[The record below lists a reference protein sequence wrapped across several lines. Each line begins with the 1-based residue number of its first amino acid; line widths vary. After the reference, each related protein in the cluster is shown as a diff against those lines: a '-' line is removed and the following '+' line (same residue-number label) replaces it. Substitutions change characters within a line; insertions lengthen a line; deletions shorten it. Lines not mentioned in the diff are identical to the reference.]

1 MSTNLALRLSTVSQT
16 LIARNRKMSAKA
28 SPMSKM
34 LVAGLILIT
43 VGIISTCVF
52 WAWSN
57 LQSTTL
63 HYQISQGEELQ
74 KQYLEMNRKLQ
85 VEYSN
90 LTSIAR
96 LERLAET
103 YQMGSPAQGQIVQVT
118 WQ

>member
-16 LIARNRKMSAKA
+16 LIARNRKLSVKD
-28 SPMSKM
+28 SSLSKL

-43 VGIISTCVF
+43 VGIISASVF

-63 HYQISQGEELQ
+63 HYQISRGEELK
-74 KQYLEMNRKLQ
+74 KQYMEMNRKLQ

-96 LERLAET
+96 LERRAET
-103 YQMGSPAQGQIVQVT
+103 YEMGSPAQGQVVKVT